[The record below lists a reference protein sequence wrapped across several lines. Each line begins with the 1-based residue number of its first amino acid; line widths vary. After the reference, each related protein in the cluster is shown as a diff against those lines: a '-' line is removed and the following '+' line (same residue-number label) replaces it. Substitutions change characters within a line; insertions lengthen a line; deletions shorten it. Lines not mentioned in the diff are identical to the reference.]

1 MRAKV
6 RDSTLFKALDVTEWL
21 KDDGDLIVNTSL
33 SLKSISAKLSV
44 RAASTRFIG
53 RKGSWR

>member
-33 SLKSISAKLSV
+33 SL
-44 RAASTRFIG
+44 
-53 RKGSWR
+53 